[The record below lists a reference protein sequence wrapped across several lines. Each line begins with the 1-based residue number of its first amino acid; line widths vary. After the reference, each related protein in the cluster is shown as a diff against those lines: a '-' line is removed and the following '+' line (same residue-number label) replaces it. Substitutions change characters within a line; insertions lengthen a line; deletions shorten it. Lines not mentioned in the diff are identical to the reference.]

1 MVKYIALAA
10 LILAAGCASNN
21 NVSTKQATPQ
31 PTKIT
36 THSHSQSRSTDPA
49 SIKKNPSIVDVNGP
63 DRETVC
69 KRNAGRDHF
78 RTAGLDSSSG
88 RHPG

>member
-31 PTKIT
+31 PAK
-36 THSHSQSRSTDPA
+36 
-49 SIKKNPSIVDVNGP
+49 
-63 DRETVC
+63 
-69 KRNAGRDHF
+69 
-78 RTAGLDSSSG
+78 
-88 RHPG
+88 